1 MHINVVEMV
10 NKFKHWLSHLMK
22 TNTGDVITWRDR
34 NYVFVGFRCHVCG
47 EVDKSS
53 VVIVDTAEEDSV
65 GKEIQ

>member
-1 MHINVVEMV
+1 
-10 NKFKHWLSHLMK
+10 MK